1 MLRSLDDRWER
12 LLISCIALMAVAG
25 IVLCYAGNKLPFP
38 FWSGMLILCGRYML
52 FGSVITLIFIL
63 AIRLIYHRIYRG
75 VKYAFLHYHL
85 TKQLKMELFDADV
98 FVKRFFMGEAVAV
111 LPRVKVSFSDR
122 CLTGEVRIEKTIKD
136 RSKLE
141 DKDISCALG
150 RYIVEQSFT
159 SANGNWLVY
168 DIFDSEYDRQL
179 VYENC
184 REYAADSAKAGT
196 YELKI
201 DSITTVGLHHSLIC
215 GQTGSGKSYG
225 CNTLIYQ
232 MLCKKA
238 HYNLY
243 FADPKK
249 SSMAVIGNKFAGD
262 RTADTIDGI
271 IDLVRLFHNTLEE
284 RKGKMESALKSSK
297 KVDADF
303 RDFGMEPHVL
313 IFDEYLAFSL
323 SLANYKKDIRDE
335 VSKMLSDI
343 VLMGRQCGF
352 FLWLIMQSAPSTQ
365 IPTFIRDQLVFKVV
379 LGNSDRSTYTVT
391 FDAGADIPAGRFSA
405 GYGVYTYAG
414 MTEKPKIIAFPTIKD
429 FDILAAVGEL

>member
-1 MLRSLDDRWER
+1 MLKDLDDKRKR
-12 LLISCIALMAVAG
+12 LLIACIAFMAVVG
-25 IVLCYAGNKLPFP
+25 IVLSYAGNRLPFV
-38 FWSGMLILCGRYML
+38 SCRNMIMLCGKYIL
-52 FGSVITLIFIL
+52 LGSVIAVITIL
-63 AIRLIYHRIYRG
+63 AIWLIYHRIYRG
-75 VKYAFLHYHL
+75 VKYAFLHYRL
-85 TKQLKMELFDADV
+85 VRQLKIELFDAGI
-98 FVKRFFMGEAVAV
+98 FVKRFFMGEAVAA
-111 LPRVKVSFSDR
+111 LPKIKVSFSDR

-159 SANGNWLVY
+159 SADGNWLVY
-168 DIFDSEYDRQL
+168 DIFDSGCDRQL

-184 REYAADSAKAGT
+184 SKFAADSVKSGT

-232 MLCKKA
+232 MLCKKV

-243 FADPKK
+243 FADPKR
-249 SSMAVIGNKFAGD
+249 SGMAVIGNKISGD
-262 RTADTIDGI
+262 RTADTVNEI
-271 IDLVRLFHNTLEE
+271 IDLIHLFHDALEE
-284 RKGKMESALKSSK
+284 RKEEMEGMLKSSK

-323 SLANYKKDIRDE
+323 SLANCKKEIRDE

-414 MTEKPKIIAFPTIKD
+414 VTEKPKVIAFPTIKD
-429 FDILAAVGEL
+429 FDIITAIDEL

>member
-1 MLRSLDDRWER
+1 MLRSWDDKRKK
-12 LLISCIALMAVAG
+12 LLIGCIAFMAVVG
-25 IVLCYAGNKLPFP
+25 MVLYYAGDKLSFF
-38 FWSGMLILCGRYML
+38 FWGNMLMLCGRHML
-52 FGSVITLIFIL
+52 CGSVITVIFML
-63 AIRLIYHRIYRG
+63 AIWLMYHKIYRG
-75 VKYAFLHYHL
+75 VKYAFLHCRL
-85 TKQLKMELFDADV
+85 SKQLKAELFDAGV
-98 FVKRFFMGEAVAV
+98 FVKRFFMGEPVAV

-122 CLTGEVRIEKTIKD
+122 CLTGEVMIEKTIKD

-225 CNTLIYQ
+225 CNILIYQ
-232 MLCKKA
+232 MVCKKT

-249 SSMAVIGNKFAGD
+249 SGMAVIGNRISGD
-262 RTADTIDGI
+262 RTADTINGI
-271 IDLVRLFHNTLEE
+271 IDLIRLFHDALEE
-284 RKGKMESALKSSK
+284 RKGEMESTLKSSK

-323 SLANYKKDIRDE
+323 SLANCKKEIRDE

-429 FDILAAVGEL
+429 FDILASIDEL